1 MKCTNRERSKGRA
14 WRLRR
19 RSYKANFPCSCLP
32 RYRRRERRPQKTLLA
47 LPSWQLQN
55 YRASSPLCYMVK
67 AVLPILQMLRG
78 QHNACDRCYMATQNT
93 VNHIADSVAS
103 NAQLSHHL
111 LCGFFFSFLL
121 ELFISL
127 CVPFSSRVQW
137 VFVTSFIS
145 LSPHVRNTFPMPN
158 SVSGT

>member
-55 YRASSPLCYMVK
+55 YGASSPLCYMVK
-67 AVLPILQMLRG
+67 AVLPILQMGKRRLREVNRLA
-78 QHNACDRCYMATQNT
+78 QCYMATQNT

-111 LCGFFFSFLL
+111 LCGFFFFLPARIVHFPL
-121 ELFISL
+121 CPLFFQSSMSICNIVYKPISS
-127 CVPFSSRVQW
+127 CQKHF
-137 VFVTSFIS
+137 
-145 LSPHVRNTFPMPN
+145 PHA
-158 SVSGT
+158 